1 MARQLADV
9 RANGEALAA
18 LWASEGSIYQR
29 FGYGLGTLNG
39 AIDLARERSAFRRPP
54 NPSVT
59 FELRDVDAARPVL
72 ERIYDQ
78 VRSRTPGF
86 YKRSSAWWDVVL
98 ADPDFRRG
106 GAGRRYNAVVSRNG
120 EEVGYVLYR
129 IKNDWTEIGP
139 ASTLIVVEIMGIDAH
154 AIEAVW
160 RYVFGV
166 DLVSHIR
173 ARRGPS
179 DHPLLLLMAEP
190 RRLQLRVSDGMWVRI
205 VDVPAALEARG
216 YVGDG
221 SIVLD
226 VTDEF
231 MPAFGGRWRLTV
243 KDGRGSVEPT
253 TDAPDLE
260 MEVHDLGAVYLGGFS
275 FDSLGRAGRTVE
287 VTDDARARADAL
299 FRSTAAPWCPEAF

>member
-1 MARQLADV
+1 
-9 RANGEALAA
+9 
-18 LWASEGSIYQR
+18 
-29 FGYGLGTLNG
+29 
-39 AIDLARERSAFRRPP
+39 
-54 NPSVT
+54 
-59 FELRDVDAARPVL
+59 
-72 ERIYDQ
+72 
-78 VRSRTPGF
+78 
-86 YKRSSAWWDVVL
+86 
-98 ADPDFRRG
+98 
-106 GAGRRYNAVVSRNG
+106 
-120 EEVGYVLYR
+120 
-129 IKNDWTEIGP
+129 
-139 ASTLIVVEIMGIDAH
+139 
-154 AIEAVW
+154 
-160 RYVFGV
+160 
-166 DLVSHIR
+166 
-173 ARRGPS
+173 
-179 DHPLLLLMAEP
+179 LLLMAEP